1 MTTRA
6 QATGDAI
13 ENTIA
18 KAEIAIEKV
27 LRDLE
32 RDTQLRLH
40 EVTVDTQNFKTAA
53 VRISLHPGY
62 IVEWSAEGSTR

>member
-32 RDTQLRLH
+32 R
-40 EVTVDTQNFKTAA
+40 
-53 VRISLHPGY
+53 
-62 IVEWSAEGSTR
+62 EGIFVPDPMGE